1 MNKSLKNLLGELI
14 QLELAGKSLIHG
26 TAIDLGS
33 DVIVVFNG
41 KGYVYIP
48 LIHIK
53 NIKMISKNELDFE
66 MEKPKELPEIS
77 LDQNFSLRK
86 ALTAAKGMFLEIG
99 VTNKDTLHGYI
110 TSIMNNYF
118 VFHSPV
124 YKTMYITL
132 NHLKWLSPYTDNKK
146 PYGLH
151 SQVPQTQISN
161 LSLARSFE
169 VQVEKLTG
177 ELVVFNVG
185 ETNALMGKINH
196 VEENIIEFQTAREEP
211 YFLNMYHIKTVHK
224 V

>member
-1 MNKSLKNLLGELI
+1 MNKSLKNLLGELV

-33 DVIVVFNG
+33 DIIVVFDG
-41 KGYVYIP
+41 KGYVYVP

-118 VFHSPV
+118 VYHSPI

-132 NHLKWLSPYTDNKK
+132 NHLKWLSPYADNKK
-146 PYGLH
+146 PYGLDSKT
-151 SQVPQTQISN
+151 SQPPLN

-169 VQVEKLTG
+169 VQVEKLKG

-185 ETNALMGKINH
+185 ENNALMGKINQ

>member
-1 MNKSLKNLLGELI
+1 MNKSLKNLLGELV

-33 DVIVVFNG
+33 DIIVVFDG
-41 KGYVYIP
+41 RGYLYIP
-48 LIHIK
+48 LNHIK
-53 NIKMISKNELDFE
+53 NFKMISKNDLDFE

-118 VFHSPV
+118 VFHSPI

-132 NHLKWLSPYTDNKK
+132 NHLKWLSPYADNKK
-146 PYGLH
+146 PYGLS
-151 SQVPQTQISN
+151 SQAPQTPSN
-161 LSLARSFE
+161 ISLARSFE
-169 VQVEKLTG
+169 IQVEKLTG

-185 ETNALMGKINH
+185 ENNALIGKINQ